1 MLFHQWLG
9 MIEACYSIWSFSVCV
24 WRSCQ
29 RRWNMKEA
37 TYSSTWWIILTTKT
51 WGQRR
56 LPESVGSLHSLL
68 RCSWDLSWPWSKCE
82 EPYSRLHHFWHAHLC
97 DHQQLAIKESKSD
110 IALSG
115 GKQCHSIKPEEKQ
128 FYNLEISALG
138 MPSLTYIF
146 SLFSMYQFF
155 TCLFLL

>member
-1 MLFHQWLG
+1 
-9 MIEACYSIWSFSVCV
+9 
-24 WRSCQ
+24 
-29 RRWNMKEA
+29 
-37 TYSSTWWIILTTKT
+37 
-51 WGQRR
+51 
-56 LPESVGSLHSLL
+56 
-68 RCSWDLSWPWSKCE
+68 
-82 EPYSRLHHFWHAHLC
+82 HAHLC